1 MNDRTRGASRWGPPG
16 ALPFS
21 TVNLVARRPKR
32 RSPESS
38 VSVSWQA
45 CSPVFCSVA
54 RCPFDSEH
62 ACQEP
67 QEEVPR
73 IVRFGLLANM
83 FDFFLLCR
91 PLPFQQQT
99 CLPGAPRRSPQNRP
113 FWLHGHHRT
122 PKDIP
127 RPPGESPRPPKQP
140 PGVPKEHPWNP
151 RGPPETTQAPL
162 ESSQGTPLD
171 PKDHRKVPLSSL
183 PPSSSLPL
191 PCSCLPSSSLLP
203 PFSRPSANFGQP
215 LLANQS
221 VHQPWR
227 SLQGAGG
234 TGRQPLRYI
243 YYIYYVHTVYI
254 YIYTAGMPTMY

>member
-1 MNDRTRGASRWGPPG
+1 MNDRTRGASRWGPPR
-16 ALPFS
+16 ALLFS
-21 TVNLVARRPKR
+21 TVNMVARRPKR

-45 CSPVFCSVA
+45 CSPVLCSVA
-54 RCPFDSEH
+54 RCPFDSKH

-83 FDFFLLCR
+83 FDCFLLCR
-91 PLPFQQQT
+91 PLPFRQQT
-99 CLPGAPRRSPQNRP
+99 CLPGGPRRGPQNRP

-127 RPPGESPRPPKQP
+127 RSPGESPRTPKQP

-183 PPSSSLPL
+183 EPPPSLFPVPASLPPPPPSSLLSPVPLQIFANHFWPTSLCTNPGD
-191 PCSCLPSSSLLP
+191 PYRGPAAP
-203 PFSRPSANFGQP
+203 
-215 LLANQS
+215 
-221 VHQPWR
+221 
-227 SLQGAGG
+227 GAS
-234 TGRQPLRYI
+234 P
-243 YYIYYVHTVYI
+243 
-254 YIYTAGMPTMY
+254 